1 MRKIANQNSFFKKL
15 KTLFTCESYNIDQ
28 QTKGLSIDDNSA
40 DDISQMPKT
49 NDLSLDSLSNEESLD
64 TSTNEENLT
73 DEVYS
78 KESLSNMNSHDKTQY
93 NVITYSDVAIQSTPT
108 PCVKLLGSGGNYYTT
123 GKRHLL
129 FKIDKSKFSYPV
141 PKSTDLYYYPNLP
154 IIQSLETTETIKSMS
169 NTTDITCS
177 SKKVSVPIILE
188 YKEVNFKPFVSYS
201 VALYDQKPTITPPI
215 NDPFNINN
223 LDIYSLEND
232 ALFLTPFQMCF
243 NKNVPKFTP
252 NQFLV
257 EVKVVSPLGGKVSPT
272 CEFEDYY
279 LYELEVE
286 ITLSL
291 APDVDLS
298 SINQDTLAVLNKK
311 LNKPLNNTIFTVLE
325 LASVTEINYAN
336 VTDLDYNIFKYLT
349 SLIDLDISNTNAQTN
364 PNFNQLNNLTS
375 LQNLIARDN
384 NFTDLTPFLLL
395 TNLLSSLKTIDLGL
409 GTTTLF
415 NLNIAKN
422 TCLDI
427 SPLMNFTKL
436 TGLSLANNIICSLPD
451 NISNLSNL
459 NTLNIAG
466 TALTD
471 FSNLALLVN
480 LTQLNI
486 SGNNLSTIPESILT
500 LGKLIS
506 LKLDNNN
513 ISDLTS
519 LSQLTNLKTLSI
531 EGNPIDPTKIGNI
544 PSLEYLDLTNTNLTT
559 GKLLTL
565 TIPSSLKTL
574 VISKNAIYDIS
585 SLEKYIINVIAKDQ
599 LIDYG
604 NISPIEIDSSE
615 PDYTFVLELDFLKD
629 LNGDEPCIDTIS
641 EPGKCYTEESCDC
654 QSIVWENISITTPAN
669 LTFSTLDDSFSGKI
683 TLMLVTPTLN

>member
-1 MRKIANQNSFFKKL
+1 MRKIANQNSFLKKI
-15 KTLFTCESYNIDQ
+15 KTLFTCDSSDSIKQ
-28 QTKGLSIDDNSA
+28 SKLLSIDNSSA
-40 DDISQMPKT
+40 NDDHEISET
-49 NDLSLDSLSNEESLD
+49 NNLNLSSIPDYEFLDTPTNEKEVSNEVS
-64 TSTNEENLT
+64 SEENL
-73 DEVYS
+73 
-78 KESLSNMNSHDKTQY
+78 SNTVS
-93 NVITYSDVAIQSTPT
+93 YSDVTIQSTPT
-108 PCVKLLGSGGNYYTT
+108 PCVRLLGSRGNYYTT

-129 FKIDKSKFSYPV
+129 FKVDKSKFSYPV

-154 IIQSLETTETIKSMS
+154 IIQSLETTESIKNMS

-188 YKEVNFKPFVSYS
+188 YKEINFKPFVSYS
-201 VALYDQKPTITPPI
+201 VALYEQKPTTTPPI

-257 EVKVVSPLGGKVSPT
+257 EVTVVSPLGGKVSPT

-291 APDVDLS
+291 APDVNLS

-336 VTDLDYNIFKYLT
+336 VTNLDYNIFKYLT

-384 NFTDLTPFLLL
+384 NFTNLTPFLSL
-395 TNLLSSLKTIDLGL
+395 TNLFASLKTIDFGL
-409 GTTTLF
+409 ETTTLF
-415 NLNIAKN
+415 SFDLTQNA
-422 TCLDI
+422 CLDI
-427 SPLMNFTKL
+427 TPLTNFIGL
-436 TGLSLANNIICSLPD
+436 TGLSLANNLICSLPD
-451 NISNLSNL
+451 TIGNFSNL

-466 TALTD
+466 TGLID
-471 FSNLALLVN
+471 FSNLSLLGN

-486 SGNNLSTIPESILT
+486 SSNNLNTLPESVLT
-500 LGKLIS
+500 LGNLTS

-519 LSQLTNLKTLSI
+519 LSQLTSLKTLSI

-544 PSLEYLDLTNTNLTT
+544 PNLEFLDLTSTNLTT
-559 GKLLTL
+559 EKLLEL

-585 SLEKYIINVIAKDQ
+585 NLEKYSINVIAKDQ

-615 PDYTFVLELDFLKD
+615 PSYTFVLELDFLKD
-629 LNGDEPCIDTIS
+629 LNGDDPCIDTIS
-641 EPGKCYTEESCDC
+641 EPGKCYTEESCNC
-654 QSIVWENISITTPAN
+654 QSIIWENVSSTTPAD
-669 LTFSTLDDSFSGKI
+669 LTFSTFDDNFTGTI
-683 TLMLVTPTLN
+683 TLLLVTPIID